1 MDNSAVV
8 VDWNCAA
15 ANTSKAAIDLVDFL
29 GNSAISIIVIK
40 DIIATVD
47 CFNAVSFNM
56 VCLWINF
63 KIVDSSININYKV
76 KVEFE
81 QM

>member
-1 MDNSAVV
+1 LDNSAVV

-40 DIIATVD
+40 DTIVIKDIIATVD
-47 CFNAVSFNM
+47 CFNAVSFNR

-63 KIVDSSININYKV
+63 KIVDSSIN
-76 KVEFE
+76 
-81 QM
+81 